1 MSDFISTLD
10 GKIINLSAIAFLTS
24 RTRQNPEGTGEGGK
38 KQIVIGFSAASTIAQ
53 GSSMMPLSL
62 VLQGVE
68 GADFLDQLAT
78 KGIEVKHLRAKLA

>member
-1 MSDFISTLD
+1 MSDFISTLG
-10 GKIINLSAIAFLTS
+10 GKIINLNVIAFLTF
-24 RTRQNPEGTGEGGK
+24 RTRHNPEGSGESGE
-38 KQIVIGFSAASTIAQ
+38 KQIVVGFSAASTIAQ

-68 GADFLDQLAT
+68 AEDFLDQLAT